1 MILFKNL
8 TKIYQSGFIPKK
20 VTALENLN
28 LHVRRGE
35 IFGYLGPNGAGKTTT
50 IKLLMNLIFPSDGT
64 ASINGIDISDKNARV
79 KVGFLPDYPYFYE
92 YLNGYE
98 YLDYTAKIFGI
109 EKVKRE
115 EKIENLMTLVN
126 LNGSEYLQ
134 LRKYSRGMLQR
145 IGLAS
150 CLMNDPDLLILD
162 EPLSGLDPIGRIEF
176 KNIIKAQKKKG
187 KTIFFSSH
195 ILSDAEKIC
204 DRVCFISG
212 GKLVSFG
219 TLDEMLNRE
228 VLSTEI
234 ECNQGNVDFKIIEN
248 SFNEFKIVRSDIK
261 FRIVLPQNINLNN
274 ILKRLIELGVQ
285 IESVLPSKETLED
298 VFIKKINL

>member
-1 MILFKNL
+1 MILFKDL
-8 TKIYQSGFIPKK
+8 TKIYRSGFIPKK

-28 LHVRRGE
+28 LEVKKGE

-50 IKLLMNLIFPSDGT
+50 IKLLMNLIFPSGGT
-64 ASINGIDISDKNARV
+64 ASINGIDISDKKARA
-79 KVGFLPDYPYFYE
+79 KVGFLPDFPYFYE

-98 YLDYTAKIFGI
+98 YLDYTAKLFGI
-109 EKVKRE
+109 EKAKRA
-115 EKIENLMTLVN
+115 EKIESLITLVK

-150 CLMNDPDLLILD
+150 CLINDPDLLILD

-176 KNIIKAQKKKG
+176 KNIIKEQKEKG

-204 DRVCFISG
+204 DRVCFISR
-212 GKLVSFG
+212 GKLVSLG
-219 TLDEMLNRE
+219 TLDGMLNRE

-234 ECNQGNVDFKIIEN
+234 ECSQEKVDFNIIED
-248 SFNEFKIVRSDIK
+248 SFNKFEIVKSDIK
-261 FRIVLPQNINLNN
+261 FRLILPQDVNLN
-274 ILKRLIELGVQ
+274 IVLKRLIELGVQ

-298 VFIKKINL
+298 VFIKKMNI